1 MLDGLKEILAK
12 EKKLTLKIKV
22 HALAKQNKVKS
33 VLVDGTIKVDIR
45 KAPELGKA
53 NEELIDLLSKE
64 FSVKP
69 SQINIFLG
77 KFSSD
82 KIVKIIK

>member
-1 MLDGLKEILAK
+1 MLDIYKQEFL
-12 EKKLTLKIKV
+12 EKGTITLKIKV
-22 HALAKQNKVKS
+22 HAGAHQSKIKS
-33 VLVDGTIKVDIR
+33 VLSDGTIKVDIT

-64 FSVKP
+64 FSVKS

-82 KIVKIIK
+82 KIVKIMA

>member
-1 MLDGLKEILAK
+1 MLDDLKEILAK
-12 EKKLTLKIKV
+12 EKNLTLKIKV

-45 KAPELGKA
+45 KAPESGKA

-69 SQINIFLG
+69 SQVNIFLG

-82 KIVKIIK
+82 KIVKIKV